1 MTRED
6 FVPVLLDFM
15 HRYDRYLIAGHLNPD
30 GDCIGAATAMAL
42 ALQSMGKEAFVY
54 FDGSTDGYTRMA
66 DLYPTLDLEE
76 SCALMDMKPCAFIL
90 LDAADDHRLGKG
102 KDLPGKA
109 VDFICI
115 DHHVQTNVYAR
126 MTYAEEHAC
135 ATCEI
140 LYHLFRIAGIP
151 INRRM
156 ANALF
161 MGIAFDTGGFRHTNT
176 SASTYRIAGE
186 LIDMGADHKKILNQM
201 YHTHSLKEMKILGE
215 AYRKAKLYEDGIL
228 AAEMTRADFLKSGA
242 DPDEISGIIDRLAET
257 SEALVTVFLR
267 ENAEGKIIISLRSKG
282 KTDVSRVARQFGG
295 GGHVPAAGC
304 THEGPILLAKEEL
317 LKAIRAE
324 MQTEA

>member
-6 FVPVLLDFM
+6 FVPVLVDFM
-15 HRYDRYLIAGHLNPD
+15 GRYDRYLVAGHMNPD

-54 FDGSTDGYTRMA
+54 FDGPTDGYSEMA

-76 SCALMDMKPCAFIL
+76 TCALMDMKPCAFVL
-90 LDAADDHRLGKG
+90 LDAADDKRLGKG
-102 KDLPGKA
+102 KELPAKA

-115 DHHVQTNVYAR
+115 DHHVQDSIYAR
-126 MTYAEEHAC
+126 MTYAEEHSC

-161 MGIAFDTGGFRHTNT
+161 MGIAFDTGGFRHQNT
-176 SASTYRIAGE
+176 TSSTYRIAGE
-186 LIDMGADHKKILNQM
+186 LIDMGADHKKILNLM
-201 YHTHSLKEMKILGE
+201 FHTHTLKEMKVLGE

-228 AAEMTRADFLKSGA
+228 AVEMTRADFLKSGA
-242 DPDEISGIIDRLAET
+242 GPDEVSGIINRLSET
-257 SEALVTVFLR
+257 SEALVTLYLR
-267 ENAEGKIIISLRSKG
+267 ESEDGKIIISLRSKG
-282 KTDVSRVARQFGG
+282 KTDVAKVARCFGG
-295 GGHVPAAGC
+295 GGHVLAAGC
-304 THEGPILLAKEEL
+304 SLEGPILYAKEEL

-324 MQTEA
+324 MQAEG